1 VSGFDLRV
9 PPIHRAGGCNISLAL
24 GIDGDDLDAPVAAAR
39 SAARAHTPTMR
50 VKVLFTRWFAADS
63 AVVD

>member
-1 VSGFDLRV
+1 MVMTW
-9 PPIHRAGGCNISLAL
+9 
-24 GIDGDDLDAPVAAAR
+24 DAPVAAAR
-39 SAARAHTPTMR
+39 SAARAHTPTVR